1 MHPGWAASSGLREKK
16 TGCGEVRQGAL
27 SLFLGS
33 LPVEGVW
40 SRDGTTVDQERQAY
54 LLFSVAAAI
63 SLSRFAHVY
72 CALSMRRKETL
83 NTEESKSF
91 Y

>member
-1 MHPGWAASSGLREKK
+1 M
-16 TGCGEVRQGAL
+16 
-27 SLFLGS
+27 SLLLGS

-83 NTEESKSF
+83 NTEENKVFIKTRKLSLCTSEHPCPGKCVITCGF
-91 Y
+91 

>member
-1 MHPGWAASSGLREKK
+1 M
-16 TGCGEVRQGAL
+16 
-27 SLFLGS
+27 SLLLGS
-33 LPVEGVW
+33 LHVEGVW

-72 CALSMRRKETL
+72 CALSMKRKETL
-83 NTEESKSF
+83 NTEESKVFVKTRKLSLCTSEHLCPRKCIIICGF
-91 Y
+91 